1 MTAMSDDTADAVT
14 VMDRLLAAGLSLD
27 RAEDRLRSGRV
38 EVDGELVTDPY
49 RPAPPPARL
58 VLVAG

>member
-1 MTAMSDDTADAVT
+1 MSDDTADAVT

-49 RPAPPPARL
+49 RPAPPPAIL